1 MIFINLLKRTKIN
14 ISNVRNYDVET
25 CRTLLVLL
33 ILKETTGYDLINEL
47 KEICEKKIVY
57 NSSLSDISDTNLN
70 TNISL
75 ILKIINSK
83 KNFIKEKDLN
93 YRISYIG

>member
-14 ISNVRNYDVET
+14 ISNVKNYDVET
-25 CRTLLVLL
+25 SRTLLVLL

-47 KEICEKKIVY
+47 KEICEKEIVY
-57 NSSLSDISDTNLN
+57 NSSLSDISDTDLN

-83 KNFIKEKDLN
+83 KILLKKKT
-93 YRISYIG
+93 